1 MRAHFRSGYRR
12 QAVKDWVVGLGL
24 FVILAAGM
32 SGDPRSWA
40 LSSAVA
46 SDRAVAQA
54 IEVTSPPSLRAENA
68 VIAALLQPPASMGV
82 ANRPVSMAI
91 LGLTFSLMFSFNL
104 LIWRHLRRV
113 YASPRRGVWRRGC

>member
-1 MRAHFRSGYRR
+1 MRAHFRSRRKR
-12 QAVKDWVVGLGL
+12 QALRDWVLGLGL
-24 FVILAAGM
+24 FVVLAAGL

-40 LSSAVA
+40 LSSAAA

-54 IEVTSPPSLRAENA
+54 VGVTAPPGLRAENA
-68 VIAALLQPPASMGV
+68 VIAALLQPSAFSSVSNRPASMT
-82 ANRPVSMAI
+82 I

-113 YASPRRGVWRRGC
+113 YASPRRGAWRRGC